1 MSEIATVMNR
11 KAEAVPPKIASA
23 VVFFHLPDAS
33 CTKPLRPSR
42 PELPERREMNPRQ
55 LIWL

>member
-23 VVFFHLPDAS
+23 FVFFHLPDAS
-33 CTKPLRPSR
+33 CTKPLRPGR

-55 LIWL
+55 LI

>member
-23 VVFFHLPDAS
+23 FVFFHLPNVS

-55 LIWL
+55 LI